1 MLTIKNI
8 TKQYAGHKALDN
20 VSFNVPPKEI
30 FGLLGPNGA
39 GKTTLLRII
48 NQIIP
53 SDAGMITIN
62 EEQLQEKHI
71 RSIGYLP
78 EERGLY
84 KKMGVEEQLLYL
96 CRLRGTRQSDA
107 KNQLDYWLDKLM
119 ISHLKQKKL
128 EQLSKGMQQKVQ
140 FIAAVLHQPKLIILD
155 EPFTGLDPVASELMK
170 ENILELN
177 KSGATVILST
187 HRMETVEEL
196 CCTVVLI
203 NKSAKILEGNVNEIR
218 EAFKNATYAIQ
229 YRGISKGFRA
239 NKGIYILS
247 EHFNNDTKSFTM
259 TIKDG
264 YTADQFL
271 RDTLHQNIE
280 VVSFNEV
287 IPSMNEIFINTVNL
301 TN

>member
-53 SDAGMITIN
+53 SDAGMITIGG
-62 EEQLQEKHI
+62 EQLQAKHT
-71 RSIGYLP
+71 STIGYLP

-96 CRLRGTRQSDA
+96 CRLRGTRQSEA
-107 KNQLDYWLDKLM
+107 KNQLHYWLDKLA

-155 EPFTGLDPVASELMK
+155 EPFTGLDPLASEMMK

-177 KSGATVILST
+177 QSGATVILST

-196 CCTVVLI
+196 CSTVVLI
-203 NKSAKILEGNVNEIR
+203 NKSAKILEGNVDEIK
-218 EAFKNATYAIQ
+218 EAFKNATYTIQ
-229 YRGISKGFRA
+229 YRGISKDLRA

-247 EHFNNDTKSFTM
+247 EHLNNDTKSFTM
-259 TIKDG
+259 TIRDG

-280 VVSFNEV
+280 VVSFNEI